1 MKRLI
6 WIATLVAAVLTVSTA
21 STAVAQGQPQQSYA
35 PGVAIIDLTYIFENH
50 PGFQARR
57 DAMRQEV
64 EQAEQEVKTRRDEMR
79 KLAERLE
86 SFRAGTPEYKQLEEE
101 LSRRSADLNVST
113 QLKKKDFLLSESKMY
128 YTVYQE
134 VLDEVRFYAERNAVN
149 LVLRFNG
156 EPIDT
161 SKPEEVLKE
170 LNKSVVYY
178 NTSIDITPIILEQL
192 KRRQG
197 GAPLQ
202 GSRPA
207 PTQQQVPRR

>member
-6 WIATLVAAVLTVSTA
+6 YLATIVATVFTVSVA
-21 STAVAQGQPQQSYA
+21 SKAVAQGTQQGWT
-35 PGVAIIDLTYIFENH
+35 GVAIIDLTYIFENH

-57 DAMRQEV
+57 DAMRHEV
-64 EQAEQEVKTRRDEMR
+64 EQAEEEVKVRREEMR

-86 SFRAGTPEYKQLEEE
+86 GFRPGTPEYKQLEEE

-134 VLDEVRFYAERNAVN
+134 VLDEVRFYAERNGVN

-156 EPIDT
+156 DPIDT
-161 SKPEEVLKE
+161 NKPEEVLKE

-202 GSRPA
+202 GNRPA
-207 PTQQQVPRR
+207 PTQQQVPPRR